1 MATAQEVINE
11 AAEMAQILATGQ
23 TLNASMNSVALNRLN
38 DMLASWESDGI
49 YLGLPELST
58 ATEILVAAA
67 DVRAIKYGLCVE
79 LMMHYAR
86 PLRPEIVQSAAL
98 GKIDLRARYHQPI
111 ELTIPVELRVT
122 TDSNILTGQ

>member
-38 DMLASWESDGI
+38 DLLASWESDGI

-58 ATEILVAAA
+58 STEILVDAA

-86 PLRPEIVQSAAL
+86 PLRPEILQAATL
-98 GKIDLRARYHQPI
+98 GKIDLRAKYFQPI

-122 TDSNILTGQ
+122 TENNILTGD